1 MKKTKKKISTKTVWS
16 NNWFGLK
23 EVHSFSKKR
32 IYFSFARQLIN
43 YGLWVFYSAYFV
55 KLVLD
60 NIERERPIKEVVVT
74 ILIIGAISLILNGIV
89 FYSENVV
96 FPLENIKIY
105 KGIYNKIFR
114 KSENVELNCY
124 DNPEFYNKYTVA
136 LDNIGDK
143 LSANVDNVT
152 EIIGG
157 IVGGIIAFKTM
168 IEIDPI
174 TILFLIAPLIGNFYF
189 APKING
195 IAYNRYKDGVPYD
208 RRIEYVNRVM
218 YLEKYSKELRLYN
231 IFNVLKNMLN
241 DASIKKSNIWKKYF
255 NKAFIFG
262 VLQYVFSYVIIFEG
276 VLLYGSYRALASNPR
291 TITFAEMAV
300 LTSVMVMASWVWVR
314 IINAYNRSSETGL
327 VISELR
333 DYFSYKE
340 KIPEDQDGI
349 IPKDVVEEIEFR
361 NVSFSYKEGKKIIDD
376 LSFKIHRGEQIA
388 LVGHNGAG
396 KTTIIKLLLRLYDP
410 TEGVIYVNGI
420 DIREYNLEKYRELYA
435 CAFQDYKIFAGTVKE
450 NILLGNTGEEKDI
463 QHALEMAGVK
473 EKVYGLDKKLDT
485 VLTKEFDENGAMMS
499 GGEYQKIACARVF
512 MKKNKVFVFD
522 EPSSALDPISE
533 NELFN
538 SIVNSVDNQT
548 GIYISHRL
556 SCVKD
561 AKKVFMLEGGRI
573 IEQGNHQE
581 LMDINGA
588 YAEMY
593 KIQER
598 NYFSFEEAGDE
609 SDE

>member
-314 IINAYNRSSETGL
+314 IINAYNRS
-327 VISELR
+327 
-333 DYFSYKE
+333 
-340 KIPEDQDGI
+340 
-349 IPKDVVEEIEFR
+349 
-361 NVSFSYKEGKKIIDD
+361 
-376 LSFKIHRGEQIA
+376 
-388 LVGHNGAG
+388 
-396 KTTIIKLLLRLYDP
+396 
-410 TEGVIYVNGI
+410 
-420 DIREYNLEKYRELYA
+420 
-435 CAFQDYKIFAGTVKE
+435 
-450 NILLGNTGEEKDI
+450 
-463 QHALEMAGVK
+463 
-473 EKVYGLDKKLDT
+473 
-485 VLTKEFDENGAMMS
+485 
-499 GGEYQKIACARVF
+499 
-512 MKKNKVFVFD
+512 
-522 EPSSALDPISE
+522 
-533 NELFN
+533 
-538 SIVNSVDNQT
+538 
-548 GIYISHRL
+548 
-556 SCVKD
+556 
-561 AKKVFMLEGGRI
+561 
-573 IEQGNHQE
+573 
-581 LMDINGA
+581 
-588 YAEMY
+588 
-593 KIQER
+593 
-598 NYFSFEEAGDE
+598 
-609 SDE
+609 